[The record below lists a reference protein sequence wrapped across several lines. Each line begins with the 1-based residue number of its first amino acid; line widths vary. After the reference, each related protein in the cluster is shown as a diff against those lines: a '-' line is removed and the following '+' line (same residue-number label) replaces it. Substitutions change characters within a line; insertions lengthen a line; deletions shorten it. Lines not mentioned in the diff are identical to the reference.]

1 MKTMQ
6 EIGSR
11 AGHRKSPRQEWP
23 RSLGA
28 PPRVLARST
37 ASAMRGTET
46 VLLVAED
53 PMVQSVLARA
63 IRQLGYCVLA
73 VENIAEAQFQAQT
86 GPHIDLLLLDQ
97 DLPDPRNEQLAMW
110 FRATYPETK
119 VLMVS
124 GSLWE
129 LNLNLAVSQQI
140 AMLAKPFT
148 LLQLARML
156 RQVLE

>member
-1 MKTMQ
+1 MKTVQ
-6 EIGSR
+6 EIGTR
-11 AGHRKSPRQEWP
+11 ASHRKPLRQEWP

-28 PPRVLARST
+28 PPRVLAH
-37 ASAMRGTET
+37 SAVSGMRGTET
-46 VLLVAED
+46 VLLMAEE
-53 PMVQSVLARA
+53 PMVQSVLARVL
-63 IRQLGYCVLA
+63 RQLGYCVLSTSN
-73 VENIAEAQFQAQT
+73 VAEAQFQAQT

-129 LNLNLAVSQQI
+129 LNLNLAVSQHI
-140 AMLAKPFT
+140 AILAKPFT